1 VVTGTIFQTFQIEG
15 PGERPNGLVTSHRCF
30 SVFQPIVRKIAD
42 FLPLFFYTQSAVKVK
57 TIGQREFFKS
67 APGAALAVLCGLML
81 WKMPLGEPW
90 VNASYDYLFRF
101 GTHAVTNR
109 VTLILMDN
117 EAYAYDQFHQ
127 NRGQPWDRG
136 LHARLL
142 NRLADDGCSLVVFD
156 SFFRQPVDPT
166 TDEALAEAMRRQNR
180 VVLMAEQAQVTYLTL
195 AGAQPILPSEL
206 FLGAAGTNWGVACL
220 DRDLDLIVRRHW
232 PFPSP
237 GPYPSLPWTAAR
249 LAGAQLSENPQERWL
264 RYYGGDGGWNRL
276 GYRFALDR
284 PTNYFRDQVVFIGTA
299 PKTSVPGN
307 ETDKFS
313 TPYTRWTGESVG
325 GVEIQLT
332 AFLNLM
338 NGDWLQRPAGW
349 LEALTLVTAG
359 LLLGG
364 GLCRLRLPVACAVAA
379 GVALMVAFGAISW
392 SYFTNYWF
400 PWLVIVGGQMPCALA
415 WALIIRIRH
424 ALEKRTVSVS
434 LSFPRPAAIV
444 EDLPDAP
451 DYELFNPPFGE
462 GAYGKVW
469 LARNAAG
476 QWRALKVVYLANF
489 DQNTDPYEREF
500 NGIRKYQ
507 PVSDKHPGLLRVEFV
522 SEKQAGY
529 FYYVMELGDPL
540 EPGWEQEPSTYRPR
554 DLVSERARSR
564 GRRLPVRECVRIG
577 LALSDALDF
586 LHRQGLT
593 HRDIKPQNII
603 FVNGQPKL
611 ADLGLITEIRPPDQ
625 ERTLVGTPGYMPP
638 PPERPGTPQADIYAL
653 GMVLYVLSTG
663 RNTAYFPEIA
673 TTLVEGR
680 DPADFLPLNTVI
692 LKACQPDPAQ
702 RYASAAEMHHALQ
715 EVRKALKAD

>member
-1 VVTGTIFQTFQIEG
+1 M
-15 PGERPNGLVTSHRCF
+15 
-30 SVFQPIVRKIAD
+30 
-42 FLPLFFYTQSAVKVK
+42 KVK
-57 TIGQREFFKS
+57 AIGQREFFKS
-67 APGAALAVLCGLML
+67 ALGAALAMLCGFML
-81 WKMPLGEPW
+81 WQMPLGEPW
-90 VNASYDYLFRF
+90 VNASFDYLFRF
-101 GTHAVTNR
+101 EARAVTNR

-117 EAYAYDQFHQ
+117 VAFDHFHQ
-127 NRGQPWDRG
+127 IRGQRWDRG

-142 NRLADDGCSLVVFD
+142 NQLADDGCALVVFD
-156 SFFRQPVDPT
+156 SFFEQPRDPT
-166 TDEALAEAMRRQNR
+166 KDEALAEAMRRQNR
-180 VVLMAEQAQVTYLTL
+180 IVLMAKQARVTFPTL
-195 AGAQPILPSEL
+195 EGAQPTLPSEL
-206 FLGAAGTNWGVACL
+206 FLGAAETNWGVACF
-220 DRDLDLIVRRHW
+220 DRDFDLIVRRHW

-249 LAGAQLSENPQERWL
+249 LAGASLSKNPQERWL
-264 RYYGGDGGWNRL
+264 RYYGRDGAATRL
-276 GYRFALDR
+276 SYRFALDR
-284 PTNYFRDQVVFIGTA
+284 PTNYFRGQIVFIGTA
-299 PKTSVPGN
+299 PETSVPGGKTD
-307 ETDKFS
+307 EDKFS
-313 TPYTRWTGESVG
+313 TPYTRWTGESNG
-325 GVEIQLT
+325 GVEILIT
-332 AFLNLM
+332 SFLNLM
-338 NGDWLQRPAGW
+338 NGDWLRRPAWW
-349 LEALTLVTAG
+349 LEALTLVASG

-364 GLCRLRLPVACAVAA
+364 GLCRMRLLVACAVAA
-379 GVALMVAFGAISW
+379 GVALVVTFGAISW

-400 PWLVIVGGQMPCALA
+400 PWLVIVGGQVPCALA
-415 WALIIRIRH
+415 WALAVKIRH
-424 ALEKRTVSVS
+424 ALKKRKVSVS
-434 LSFPRPAAIV
+434 LSFPRAAAPV
-444 EDLPDAP
+444 EDLPDTP
-451 DYELFNPPFGE
+451 DYKLFNPPFGE

-469 LARNAAG
+469 LARNATG

-489 DQNTDPYEREF
+489 EQNTDPYEREF
-500 NGIRKYQ
+500 SGIKKYQ

-540 EPGWEQEPSTYRPR
+540 EPGWEQEPSTYKPR

-611 ADLGLITEIRPPDQ
+611 ADMGLITEIRPPDQ

-653 GMVLYVLSTG
+653 GMVLYVLGTG
-663 RNTAYFPEIA
+663 RNAAYFPEIA
-673 TTLVEGR
+673 TTLVEGG

-702 RYASAAEMHHALQ
+702 RFASAAEMHRALQ
-715 EVRKALKAD
+715 ETRKALEAD